1 MLRTSAVG
9 ASAIGRPGLDRRR
22 RRAAAAVLTAFVVSS
37 LSGCSSTSSSGGS
50 ADTPWTGRFTGLF
63 SGSGNAPAQA
73 AAGTAVGGD
82 DCPNIDVRAG
92 AGTYSASENPARAS
106 VTGVRYQ
113 ASLTQLARQCTSA
126 GGNLIIKVGVQGRI
140 ILGPAGG
147 PGPVELPLRYAVVQ
161 GGVTERTI
169 ATEFKRVAAEVPPGQ
184 SNVTFSSVDESL
196 SIPMPPRAELAGYM
210 IYVGFD
216 EIGDAPEKKPAAK
229 KPAPKRK

>member
-1 MLRTSAVG
+1 MGST
-9 ASAIGRPGLDRRR
+9 AIGRPGLDRRR
-22 RRAAAAVLTAFVVSS
+22 RRAAAAVLTGFVAFS
-37 LSGCSSTSSSGGS
+37 LSGCSSTSSSSGS
-50 ADTPWTGRFTGLF
+50 ADTPWTSRFTGLF

-73 AAGTAVGGD
+73 VAGAAVGGD
-82 DCPNIDVRAG
+82 DCPNVDVRAG
-92 AGTYSASENPARAS
+92 AGTYSASENPAEAS

-113 ASLTQLARQCTSA
+113 ASLTQLARQCTTA

-147 PGPVELPLRYAVVQ
+147 PGPVELPLRYAVVL

-169 ATEFKRVAAEVPPGQ
+169 ATEFKRVMAEVPPGQ
-184 SNVTFSSVDESL
+184 SSVTFSNFDESL
-196 SIPMPPRAELAGYM
+196 SIPMPPRAELAAYM

-229 KPAPKRK
+229 KAAPKRK